1 MRQQTPK
8 GLKQMDSKPQDQLV
22 AEKIDYLFRQM
33 EESEIKKGKE
43 MVKATAQQVY
53 SSKRLKKGL
62 RL

>member
-1 MRQQTPK
+1 
-8 GLKQMDSKPQDQLV
+8 MDSKPQDQLV

-43 MVKATAQQVY
+43 MVKATTQQVY
-53 SSKRLKKGL
+53 SAKRLKRGL